1 MKPNISYTTLKQIQS
16 YNKRQMSAFISSI
29 YESGYKDGYESCK
42 MEKGNEIDF
51 DLLKIAIKA
60 TEGVGDT
67 LYNRLVQTIDRLCFT
82 ETKDN
87 KDVEQ

>member
-1 MKPNISYTTLKQIQS
+1 
-16 YNKRQMSAFISSI
+16 
-29 YESGYKDGYESCK
+29 

-67 LYNRLVQTIDRLCFT
+67 LYDRLVQTIDRLCFT
-82 ETKDN
+82 EAKDN